1 MTSSL
6 LSRFSHNMQ
15 SGVSLGLLALAFV
28 GCGSPSPDAA
38 NTDDQEVTSLDSAAH
53 FNAWILESPEDAS
66 RYVDRAA
73 WHLRQGRITLGLE
86 DLNLA
91 LQADSN
97 HAPAWSAKADALYLT
112 QAFEPCIEHLEAC
125 LEVAPGHIP
134 CLLRR
139 AEMHIHLGQH
149 PEAFAKLNDVL
160 RQDALNHE
168 AYWMKGM
175 IYREQGNATN
185 AKSSFQTAVEVNP
198 NFFDGFIAL
207 GLMYAADQDTLA
219 ISFLETAKEL
229 RPRSVEARY
238 NLAYCLQEHKPT
250 KRRYLDRAK
259 AEYRAIVRIDPV
271 NATAPFN
278 QGYIHLEYLQ
288 EYDSA
293 VHYFSKAIDA
303 LPYYHQAFFN
313 RGLSYES
320 LGETVQ
326 AELDYREAL
335 RIKPDYTAAALALER
350 VLDSDS

>member
-1 MTSSL
+1 MNAMKTHWGH
-6 LSRFSHNMQ
+6 RFQ
-15 SGVSLGLLALAFV
+15 SGVATGLLALVFV
-28 GCGSPSPDAA
+28 GCGGPSQNGEERGAQVASADSSQHWSDRIVESPSDP
-38 NTDDQEVTSLDSAAH
+38 
-53 FNAWILESPEDAS
+53 S
-66 RYVDRAA
+66 RYVDRAG
-73 WHLRQGRITLGLE
+73 WHLRNGRISEGLQ

-91 LQADSN
+91 LKADST

-112 QAFEPCIEHLEAC
+112 QAFDLCIEHLDAC
-125 LEVAPGHIP
+125 LEVSPDHIP

-139 AEMHIHLGQH
+139 AEMHTHLRQY
-149 PEAFAKLNDVL
+149 PEAFEKLNAAL
-160 RQDALNHE
+160 RQQPLNHE

>member
-1 MTSSL
+1 MNAMKTQWGH
-6 LSRFSHNMQ
+6 RFQ
-15 SGVSLGLLALAFV
+15 SGVAIGLLALVFV
-28 GCGSPSPDAA
+28 GCGGPSSNGEESGAHIAGVDSSQYWSDRIVESPSDP
-38 NTDDQEVTSLDSAAH
+38 V
-53 FNAWILESPEDAS
+53 P
-66 RYVDRAA
+66 YVDRAG
-73 WHLRQGRITLGLE
+73 WHLRNGRISEGLQ
-86 DLNLA
+86 DLDLA
-91 LQADSN
+91 LEADSS

-112 QAFEPCIEHLEAC
+112 QAFDLCIEHLDRC
-125 LEVAPGHIP
+125 LQASPDHIP

-139 AEMHIHLGQH
+139 AEMHTHLRQYSD
-149 PEAFAKLNDVL
+149 AFEKLNAAL
-160 RQDALNHE
+160 RQQPLNHE

-219 ISFLETAKEL
+219 ISFLETAKDL
-229 RPRSVEARY
+229 RPESVEARY

-259 AEYRAIVRIDPV
+259 AEYREIVRIDPI

-350 VLDSDS
+350 VLDS

>member
-38 NTDDQEVTSLDSAAH
+38 NTDDQEAASLDSAAH

-97 HAPAWSAKADALYLT
+97 HAPAWSAKADALYLN

-175 IYREQGNATN
+175 IYRDQGNAAN

-198 NFFDGFIAL
+198 DFFDGYIAL
-207 GLMYAADQDTLA
+207 GLALAAENDTLA
-219 ISFLETAKEL
+219 IGYYTTAMEL
-229 RPRSVEARY
+229 NPNSVEAKY
-238 NLAYCLQEHKPT
+238 NLAYFLQERQPT
-250 KRRYLDRAK
+250 SRPFLLRAMGLYRDILKLDSQ
-259 AEYRAIVRIDPV
+259 
-271 NATAPFN
+271 NATAAFN
-278 QGYIHLEYLQ
+278 QGYIHLEHFQ
-288 EYDSA
+288 QYDSA
-293 VHYFSKAIDA
+293 VVHFSQAIDA
-303 LPYYHQAFFN
+303 LPYYHQAFYN
-313 RGLSYES
+313 RGLAYES
-320 LGETVQ
+320 LDDLTQ

-335 RIKPDYTAAALALER
+335 RYQPDFTSAALALQR
-350 VLDSDS
+350 VLDR

>member
-1 MTSSL
+1 MNAMKTHWGHL
-6 LSRFSHNMQ
+6 FQ
-15 SGVSLGLLALAFV
+15 SGVATGLLALVFV
-28 GCGSPSPDAA
+28 GCGEPSPNGEESRPQVASADSSQHWSNRIVESPSDP
-38 NTDDQEVTSLDSAAH
+38 
-53 FNAWILESPEDAS
+53 S
-66 RYVDRAA
+66 RYVDRAG
-73 WHLRQGRITLGLE
+73 WHLRNGRISEGLQ

-91 LQADSN
+91 LEADST

-112 QAFEPCIEHLEAC
+112 QAFDLCIEHLNAC
-125 LEVAPGHIP
+125 LEVSPDHIP

-139 AEMHIHLGQH
+139 AEMHTHLRQY
-149 PEAFAKLNDVL
+149 PEALEKLNAAL
-160 RQDALNHE
+160 RQQPLNHE

-207 GLMYAADQDTLA
+207 GLMYAVDQDTLA

-259 AEYRAIVRIDPV
+259 AEYRAIVHIDPA

-293 VHYFSKAIDA
+293 VHHFSRAIDA

-350 VLDSDS
+350 VLDS